1 MVCYGDDFEHSSSD
15 KPRCPVAM
23 KLLLITGVFPPDI
36 GGPASYIPRLG
47 EALAVRHE
55 VQVLTLGDR
64 VAADES
70 YPFKVHRVSRDGSPW
85 RRRWQT
91 VRQLTRLLP
100 QTDVA
105 LANGLFFE
113 SARAAARTGRPV
125 VAKVVG
131 DVIWERARNAG
142 ATGKSLEAFQQ
153 NPGSLKWRA
162 LHWLQSR
169 AMRRF
174 AAVFTPSQYL
184 AGIVLSWGVDTGRL
198 HVIPNTVDI
207 PPPADPAATA
217 QVDLVTVA
225 RLVPWKGLME
235 LIDLA
240 AENQW
245 SLSIVGD
252 GPMRDEL
259 DHQIK
264 SRGSQNIELRGAVPQ
279 EQVAAE
285 IRRGRVFVLNSSYEG
300 MPHVVLEAKAAGVPV
315 VATAAGG
322 TPEAINDGEDGR
334 LVPVGEGRRMEI
346 VLRQLL
352 GDDEMRGRLSQ
363 QALRILRRE
372 NAPAR
377 MVGDTEALL
386 ERVGSHYR

>member
-1 MVCYGDDFEHSSSD
+1 LVKASTTV
-15 KPRCPVAM
+15 RI
-23 KLLLITGVFPPDI
+23 LLVTGIFPPDI

-64 VAADES
+64 VAGDES
-70 YPFKVHRVSRDGSPW
+70 YPFKVHRVSRGSSPW

-162 LHWLQSR
+162 LYWLQSR

-184 AGIVLSWGVDTGRL
+184 AGIVRSWGVDTGRL
-198 HVIPNTVDI
+198 HVIPNTADI

-225 RLVPWKGLME
+225 RLVPWKGLVE

-264 SRGSQNIELRGAVPQ
+264 SRGSQDIELRGAVPQ
-279 EQVAAE
+279 EQVADE

-300 MPHVVLEAKAAGVPV
+300 LPHIVLEAKAAGVPV

-322 TPEAINDGEDGR
+322 TPETINDGEDGR
-334 LVPVGEGRRMEI
+334 LVPVGKTIKLEQ
-346 VLRQLL
+346 VLKELLNDGSVRKTLSHAGLAQLKRNFSFQ
-352 GDDEMRGRLSQ
+352 EM
-363 QALRILRRE
+363 
-372 NAPAR
+372 
-377 MVGDTEALL
+377 VKDTEDLL
-386 ERVGSHYR
+386 MKTSAMSG

>member
-1 MVCYGDDFEHSSSD
+1 
-15 KPRCPVAM
+15 M
-23 KLLLITGVFPPDI
+23 KVGIVTGIFPPEI

-47 EALAVRHE
+47 GALAAKHE
-55 VQVLTLGDR
+55 VEVLTLGE
-64 VAADES
+64 ES
-70 YPFKVHRVSRDGSPW
+70 QEDTEYPFVVHRVSKMGSVW
-85 RRRWQT
+85 KRRRRT
-91 VRQLTRLLP
+91 VGLMTELMSSSDIVL
-100 QTDVA
+100 V
-105 LANGLFFE
+105 NGLFFE
-113 SARAAARTGRPV
+113 VGWVARSSPTPV

-131 DVIWERARNAG
+131 DTVWERARNAG

-169 AMRRF
+169 TMRRF

-184 AGIVLSWGVDTGRL
+184 AGIVCSWGVDTGRL

-207 PPPADPAATA
+207 PPPADPAAAA

-252 GPMRDEL
+252 GPMRSEL
-259 DHQIK
+259 AHQIK
-264 SRGSQNIELRGAVPQ
+264 SRGSQDIELRGVVPQ
-279 EQVAAE
+279 EQVVAE

-300 MPHVVLEAKAAGVPV
+300 LPHIVLEAKAAGVPV

-334 LVPVGEGRRMEI
+334 LVPVGKTIKLEQ
-346 VLRQLL
+346 VLKELLNDGGVRKTLSHAGLAQLKRNFSFQ
-352 GDDEMRGRLSQ
+352 EM
-363 QALRILRRE
+363 
-372 NAPAR
+372 
-377 MVGDTEALL
+377 VKDTEDLL
-386 ERVGSHYR
+386 MKTSAMSG